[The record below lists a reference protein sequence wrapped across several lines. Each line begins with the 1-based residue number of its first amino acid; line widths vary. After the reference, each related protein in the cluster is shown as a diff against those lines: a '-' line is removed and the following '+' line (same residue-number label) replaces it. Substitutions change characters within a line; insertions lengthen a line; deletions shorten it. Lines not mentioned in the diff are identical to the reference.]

1 MSEIGGIAKLLAE
14 EGSKGQSLAFK
25 VRSLIDQRDACKSEL
40 EQRKS
45 ETVSLKDALRSAR
58 NAARERGIG
67 FEQFAADCQ
76 ISEVQLA
83 AWTMDATGSDSE
95 FDEWQGI
102 E

>member
-1 MSEIGGIAKLLAE
+1 MSEIGGIAKLLAH
-14 EGSKGQSLAFK
+14 EGNKNQSLAFK
-25 VRSLIDQRDACKSEL
+25 VRSLIDQRDACKSEV
-40 EQRKS
+40 EQWKS
-45 ETVSLKDALRSAR
+45 EIASLKDALRAAR

-67 FEQFAADCQ
+67 FEQFAAECQ

-83 AWTMDATGSDSE
+83 AWTVDATGSDRE